1 MRAIAGMLNKRKV
14 PSPGSTWKRETRRAT
29 GWICSTIRVILRNPI
44 YKGELIWNRYQWTKD
59 PDTGKRNCKLR
70 PESEWIRHHFEEL
83 RIVSDDLWEQ
93 VHRRRGGT
101 RLRGGVA
108 EPA

>member
-29 GWICSTIRVILRNPI
+29 GWICSTIRVIL
-44 YKGELIWNRYQWTKD
+44 D